1 MQIKTKQHK
10 QSLIAHDIKIK
21 DRTKNLRYPKLN
33 IPTFLAMERMLNK

>member
-1 MQIKTKQHK
+1 MHDIKRIEQWKQ
-10 QSLIAHDIKIK
+10 IKIK